1 MGPSLQHMRPFGPT
15 WPERADPEPR
25 YHHDS
30 TSPTHAISPR
40 SRRQWPPAHPNPTT
54 QNLPAPGSLVEDG
67 QHRTRTHQRS
77 NTSKNEAQRHQEF
90 RRRRRDDATQR
101 YRAANRKIAAHRRP
115 EPKKIETP
123 TTVRRSPRPSRQT
136 PTKPKPGHQTV
147 QPNPRPQQQPQ
158 PPTLAPPRPQH
169 PGATTG
175 TPNAF
180 QHAVRGHAATPNTHG
195 PHAAPAP
202 STARHSH
209 QAAQPP
215 TSALQ
220 KPANNPRQR
229 PKKRQTPR
237 RNTDARRKHATRT
250 GRTAADTLWTAV
262 PAHPTTRPLGT
273 RTPRQRVRGTHRAP
287 ESPPLGLPLAS
298 TASPLPSALSQQP
311 RWGSA
316 KSLNSHGGS
325 LRNLSTATV
334 GYPVLSQQQIR
345 GTLQSLNNNFL
356 SCIFLHFVS

>member
-1 MGPSLQHMRPFGPT
+1 MPNANAPEIEYIEERSSAPPGIPTPTERRRHAAIHSRKHKERRTPATKAAKQKHRQPSDEVRGQADRPQPT
-15 WPERADPEPR
+15 PSRATKP
-25 YHHDS
+25 S
-30 TSPTHAISPR
+30 
-40 SRRQWPPAHPNPTT
+40 NPT
-54 QNLPAPGSLVEDG
+54 PD
-67 QHRTRTHQRS
+67 RS
-77 NTSKNEAQRHQEF
+77 NNHSPQHS
-90 RRRRRDDATQR
+90 
-101 YRAANRKIAAHRRP
+101 HRRP
-115 EPKKIETP
+115 RNAPE
-123 TTVRRSPRPSRQT
+123 
-136 PTKPKPGHQTV
+136 
-147 QPNPRPQQQPQ
+147 QQ
-158 PPTLAPPRPQH
+158 
-169 PGATTG
+169 TG

-237 RNTDARRKHATRT
+237 RNTGARRKHGIRT

-262 PAHPTTRPLGT
+262 PAHPTTRPLST

-334 GYPVLSQQQIR
+334 GYPVISQQQIR
-345 GTLQSLNNNFL
+345 GTLQSLNSNFL
-356 SCIFLHFVS
+356 CCIFLHFVS